1 MQHPKSES
9 ATPETQSHKS
19 KDAARKSRDSRTT
32 RTNPEIV
39 AKGRRPTMN
48 SRDSKYD
55 EDAELLRALEE
66 SKKEAAA
73 ATTGTGTGTRR
84 GKRSRSESE
93 E

>member
-1 MQHPKSES
+1 
-9 ATPETQSHKS
+9 
-19 KDAARKSRDSRTT
+19 
-32 RTNPEIV
+32 
-39 AKGRRPTMN
+39 MN

-55 EDAELLRALEE
+55 EGAELLRALEE

-73 ATTGTGTGTRR
+73 VTTGTGTRK